1 MHILPATVPP
11 HRIALGAIGVAAEG
25 NGHES
30 EIVTPVTADTGTG
43 GDVAA
48 VAPIR
53 TTSAPRPGN
62 GRAASRR
69 TSLRLVPPLRRRR
82 PRRSYGD
89 ALFATTL
96 SALLAVGIVG
106 VLLLNTSMQTQA
118 DRIQAMRQQIVVLSL
133 QLQQAQTALDRDNS
147 PSALAAR
154 ATALKMR
161 PAGELLMLRPAV
173 RPPRRLPAA
182 PKAKAVSAR
191 ARAKTSS
198 HGG

>member
-1 MHILPATVPP
+1 MAVQ
-11 HRIALGAIGVAAEG
+11 R

-53 TTSAPRPGN
+53 TTSRPDG
-62 GRAASRR
+62 GRAPARR
-69 TSLRLVPPLRRRR
+69 TPLRLVPPARRRR

-118 DRIQAMRQQIVVLSL
+118 DQISAMRQRIADVSL
-133 QLQQAQTALDRDNS
+133 RLQQAQTALDRDNS
-147 PSALAAR
+147 PSALAER
-154 ATALKMR
+154 AAALKMR
-161 PAGELLMLRPAV
+161 PAGEIQILRPGS

-182 PKAKAVSAR
+182 PKPKAVSAR
-191 ARAKTSS
+191 GPAATSTR
-198 HGG
+198 GG

>member
-1 MHILPATVPP
+1 M
-11 HRIALGAIGVAAEG
+11 
-25 NGHES
+25 
-30 EIVTPVTADTGTG
+30 
-43 GDVAA
+43 AA

-53 TTSAPRPGN
+53 TTSRPDG
-62 GRAASRR
+62 GRTPGRR
-69 TSLRLVPPLRRRR
+69 TPLRLVPPLRRRR

-118 DRIQAMRQQIVVLSL
+118 DRISAMRQQIVDLSL
-133 QLQQAQTALDRDNS
+133 RVQQAQTALDRDNS

-154 ATALKMR
+154 AVALSMR
-161 PAGELLMLRPAV
+161 PAGEMPMLRPGT

-182 PKAKAVSAR
+182 PRAKAVSAR
-191 ARAKTSS
+191 GPAATTTR
-198 HGG
+198 GG